1 MTRYASFTV
10 DLDTLACYRDI
21 HGLEPGSTDEPD
33 AAYTVGVRRLLD
45 FFEAARVPA
54 TLFVIGRDVA
64 QSEHAALLEEAHE
77 RGFELGNHTFSHLY
91 DLPSHN
97 SGRQRIEIARGE
109 EAIASVVG
117 TRPVGFRAPGYNIT
131 AEILAIVEERGYLY
145 DSSIF
150 SCPPYYA
157 AKGAIMGLRRLRG
170 RPSRSAMTPAGNL
183 LAPLGPYR
191 PDAERPWRTDD
202 HRRLVEV
209 PMCVVPLLSF
219 PIIGTSL
226 HLLKKT
232 GFDMVLPALK
242 STYDRILQLEFHAI
256 DFMDADDVDSDE
268 LVDAQPDLRISWRKK
283 RELYAHVIHRL
294 REAYQFATLEEAVRR
309 A

>member
-1 MTRYASFTV
+1 MTRYASLTV

-21 HGLEPGSTDEPD
+21 HGLEPGSTDGPD

-64 QSEHAALLEEAHE
+64 QPEHAALLEEAVE
-77 RGFELGNHTFSHLY
+77 RGFELANHTYSHYY
-91 DLPSHN
+91 DLPGRTA
-97 SGRQRIEIARGE
+97 GRQNIEIARGE
-109 EAIASVVG
+109 EAIESVAG
-117 TRPVGFRAPGYNIT
+117 QTPVGFRAPGYNVT
-131 AEILAIVEERGYLY
+131 AQILTILEERGYLY

-157 AKGAIMGLRRLRG
+157 AKGAIMGFRRLTG
-170 RPSRSAMTPAGNL
+170 RKSRSAMTPAGNL

-191 PDAERPWRTDD
+191 PDSEKPWQRDA
-202 HRRLVEV
+202 HRRLIEV

-226 HLLKKT
+226 HLLGKT

-256 DFMDADDVDSDE
+256 DFMDAEDVDSDA
-268 LVDAQPDLRISWRKK
+268 LVDAQPDLRVPWRKK

-294 REAYQFATLEEAVRR
+294 REAYRFATLADAVQR